1 MSSQRYRY
9 ISIYDFYLMMLE
21 EASEI
26 KVYDKELV
34 SVCKSVQEV
43 FLYIFSHILYCIS
56 QIYSILTCMCTH
68 SWKTLM

>member
-9 ISIYDFYLMMLE
+9 ISIYDFYLMMLD